1 MMDFSVVPTAPIDV
15 DQLKAQLINLCDQ
28 FNITRFEPDDIV
40 ELIEDGETV
49 DWIIS
54 QLRLDNAE
62 LDGAQFESVL
72 NGLASVLAPPKEA
85 ELIEEAGVEAG
96 EEQPEVGEVEET
108 EAAEAIPSIDLS
120 QLDLGQLAPQLEEL
134 MGAKLPPGI
143 NLKQI
148 QKMMASPQ
156 GAFLADFGLF
166 CQEQGFDMNAI
177 SDPKQLEAL
186 NEQWMATP
194 RPAFEGK
201 TPAEVAREN
210 PTLYSFKKVETY
222 RRTEPRIGRNDPCPC
237 GSGKKYKKC
246 CGKGK

>member
-1 MMDFSVVPTAPIDV
+1 MNFSEAPTAPMDTK
-15 DQLKAQLINLCDQ
+15 QLKAKLASLCQQ
-28 FNITRFEPDDIV
+28 FNISRFEVEDIV

-62 LDGAQFESVL
+62 LDAAQFESVL
-72 NGLASVLAPPKEA
+72 NGLASLLAPAEEEQLVEEA
-85 ELIEEAGVEAG
+85 EFEAG
-96 EEQPEVGEVEET
+96 EEAVEISEM
-108 EAAEAIPSIDLS
+108 EAEAPAEELPSFDLS
-120 QLDLGQLAPQLEEL
+120 QLDMKELGPQLEAL
-134 MGAKLPPGI
+134 TGI
-143 NLKQI
+143 KMPTGFNMKQL
-148 QKMMASPQ
+148 QKMITSPQ

-166 CQEQGFDMNAI
+166 CQEQGFDLNAI
-177 SDPKQLEAL
+177 SDPKQLETL

-194 RPAFEGK
+194 RPAFAGK
-201 TPAEVAREN
+201 TPAEMSQEN
-210 PTLYSFKKVETY
+210 PGLYSFKKVETY